1 MDHKPTETK
10 DVTPVNDTLEDL
22 LNNPFSTP
30 TDTLT
35 TSQQAE
41 IDQLQEQQTAA
52 RLIDKLPAERQE
64 QAKQL
69 AAKIDANDAQSV
81 ISYGSAAQAKL
92 SEFSQSMLNHVQAQ
106 DIGPVGDSLTE
117 LMYRLQEANP
127 DELRAG
133 EGNIFQRVFGKVKQS
148 IYEVTAKYQKIGAQ
162 IDKISV
168 KLDKEKDGLL
178 KDNLMLEQL
187 YQKNKDYFDALNIY
201 IAAGEL
207 KMEELQT
214 TIIPEAMKR
223 AEETGDQMDVQIA
236 NDYTQFLDRLDK
248 RTHDLRLARQITI
261 QQAPQ
266 IRLIQNTNQA
276 LAEKIQASIATA
288 IPLWKNQV
296 VIALTLLR
304 QKDAVTAQRQV
315 SETTNDLLKKNS
327 EMLKISAIETA
338 KENERGIVDI
348 ETLQTTQNDLI
359 ETIQEN
365 IAYPK
370 RRKRKTSSCR
380 SRAWTHG
387 RRSETKTV
395 GFNPIDHLSLVTKTN
410 AQQQF
415 ITTVDGRFSYLSSNF
430 SIGVYF
436 SFILLC
442 P

>member
-10 DVTPVNDTLEDL
+10 DITPVNDTLEDL

-69 AAKIDANDAQSV
+69 AVKIDANDAQSV

-214 TIIPEAMKR
+214 TIIPEAMKK
-223 AEETGDQMDVQIA
+223 AEETGEQMDVQIA

-359 ETIQEN
+359 ETIQETLR
-365 IAYPK
+365 IQKEGKEK
-370 RRKRKTSSCR
+370 RRHAEVELGHMEEDLKQK
-380 SRAWTHG
+380 
-387 RRSETKTV
+387 
-395 GFNPIDHLSLVTKTN
+395 
-410 AQQQF
+410 
-415 ITTVDGRFSYLSSNF
+415 
-430 SIGVYF
+430 
-436 SFILLC
+436 LLDLTQ
-442 P
+442 

>member
-10 DVTPVNDTLEDL
+10 DITPVNDTLEDL

-214 TIIPEAMKR
+214 TIIPEAMKK

-304 QKDAVTAQRQV
+304 QKDSVTAQRQL

-359 ETIQEN
+359 ETIQETLR
-365 IAYPK
+365 IQKEGKEK
-370 RRKRKTSSCR
+370 RRHAEVELGHMEEDLKQK
-380 SRAWTHG
+380 
-387 RRSETKTV
+387 
-395 GFNPIDHLSLVTKTN
+395 
-410 AQQQF
+410 
-415 ITTVDGRFSYLSSNF
+415 
-430 SIGVYF
+430 
-436 SFILLC
+436 LLDLTQ
-442 P
+442 

>member
-248 RTHDLRLARQITI
+248 RTHGLRLARQITI

-359 ETIQEN
+359 ETIQETLR
-365 IAYPK
+365 IQKEGKEK
-370 RRKRKTSSCR
+370 RRHAEVELGHMEEDLKQK
-380 SRAWTHG
+380 
-387 RRSETKTV
+387 
-395 GFNPIDHLSLVTKTN
+395 
-410 AQQQF
+410 
-415 ITTVDGRFSYLSSNF
+415 
-430 SIGVYF
+430 
-436 SFILLC
+436 LLDLTQ
-442 P
+442 

>member
-1 MDHKPTETK
+1 MMKESSFNEPQGGVLMVINHPSEPK
-10 DVTPVNDTLEDL
+10 DITPVNDTLEDL

-30 TDTLT
+30 TDKLT
-35 TSQQAE
+35 QTQQNE
-41 IDQLQEQQTAA
+41 INALQEQQTAT

-64 QAKQL
+64 QAKEL

-81 ISYGSAAQAKL
+81 ISYGSAAQTKL

-162 IDKISV
+162 IDKISI

-214 TIIPEAMKR
+214 TIIPEAMKK

-359 ETIQEN
+359 ETIQETLR
-365 IAYPK
+365 IQQEGKEK
-370 RRKRKTSSCR
+370 RRHAEVELGNMEDDLKQK
-380 SRAWTHG
+380 
-387 RRSETKTV
+387 
-395 GFNPIDHLSLVTKTN
+395 
-410 AQQQF
+410 
-415 ITTVDGRFSYLSSNF
+415 
-430 SIGVYF
+430 
-436 SFILLC
+436 LLDLTQ
-442 P
+442 

>member
-1 MDHKPTETK
+1 MVNNHPSEPNDI
-10 DVTPVNDTLEDL
+10 TPVNDTLEDL

-30 TDTLT
+30 TDKLT
-35 TSQQAE
+35 QTQQNE
-41 IDQLQEQQTAA
+41 INALQEQQTAT

-64 QAKQL
+64 QAKEL

-81 ISYGSAAQAKL
+81 ISYGSAAQTKL

-162 IDKISV
+162 IDKISI

-214 TIIPEAMKR
+214 TIIPEAMKK

-248 RTHDLRLARQITI
+248 RTYDLRLARQITI

-359 ETIQEN
+359 ETIQETLR
-365 IAYPK
+365 IQQEGKEK
-370 RRKRKTSSCR
+370 RRHAEVELGNMEDDLKQK
-380 SRAWTHG
+380 
-387 RRSETKTV
+387 
-395 GFNPIDHLSLVTKTN
+395 
-410 AQQQF
+410 
-415 ITTVDGRFSYLSSNF
+415 
-430 SIGVYF
+430 
-436 SFILLC
+436 LLDLTQ
-442 P
+442 